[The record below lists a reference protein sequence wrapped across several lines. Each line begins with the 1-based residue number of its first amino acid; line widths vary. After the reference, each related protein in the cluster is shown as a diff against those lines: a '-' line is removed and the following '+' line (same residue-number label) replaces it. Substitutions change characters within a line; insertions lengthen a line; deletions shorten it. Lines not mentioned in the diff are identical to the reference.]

1 MGTASETSSLADPTD
16 LASFSDSSSYTYE
29 VSTNRVLVQYTIDVI
44 GPNTYAME
52 TKISLFIS
60 LHSLFRTF
68 IRYLS

>member
-29 VSTNRVLVQYTIDVI
+29 VSTNRVQYTIHVI